1 MKNRFKAVL
10 GRLMDEGKNASQRG
24 FTLIELLVVVL
35 IIGILASIALPQ
47 YERAV
52 EKSRV
57 TEAKT
62 TIRAIATAIKA
73 NYLAKGTVGGATF
86 DELDLTFTDKNGTPA
101 TGPRFYTKNW
111 FYNIASNFSC
121 RDNNGNYIFQGISA
135 INRKKQYEIY
145 YCENQGFVCNAWGS
159 NKEELCKSAGFTN
172 KKTTQKECLSVS
184 ECYAE

>member
-1 MKNRFKAVL
+1 MKNLSKKGL
-10 GRLMDEGKNASQRG
+10 GPLISEEKISADSG

-62 TIRAIATAIKA
+62 TMKAIATALKA
-73 NYLAKGTVGGATF
+73 HYLAKGEYRSTF
-86 DELDLTFTDKNGTPA
+86 DEFDLTFKDENGNPA
-101 TGPRFYTKNW
+101 TGDSFRTKNW
-111 FYNIASNFSC
+111 SYQIGNFPCVDSN
-121 RDNNGNYIFQGISA
+121 GTWTVQGINA
-135 INRKKQYEIY
+135 NNRKKGYEIY

-172 KKTTQKECLSVS
+172 KKSTQKECLSVG

>member
-10 GRLMDEGKNASQRG
+10 GRVMDEGNNTSQRG

-62 TIRAIATAIKA
+62 TIKSIATALKA
-73 NYLAKGTVGGATF
+73 RYLAEGYDGGSNFASF
-86 DELDLTFTDKNGTPA
+86 DELDLTFTDENGNPA
-101 TGPRFYTKNW
+101 TGYDFRTKNW
-111 FYNIASNFSC
+111 YYNISNFPC
-121 RDNNGNYIFQGISA
+121 RDKNGNQIFQGINA
-135 INRKKQYEIY
+135 NNRQKGYEIY
-145 YCENQGFVCNAWGS
+145 YCEAQGFVCNDWG
-159 NKEELCKSAGFTN
+159 NNTLCKSAGFTN
-172 KKTTQKECLSVS
+172 KKSTFDECISVG